1 MNLAGNQ
8 AKQLFK
14 SLRTGASP
22 STVGLWAAATAVDQL
37 RKRSSRPDKE
47 LIVSKKLKPGES
59 YVIRMPGAEEGSLAE
74 SLAPGTRIAEIE
86 TTDEG
91 SIASQL
97 FTAATELI
105 GAAAEPDEAVSLSR
119 RQRRQA
125 SRAVVED
132 DAPAA
137 EDPPKLSRRQRRK
150 ASRVVVEDDA
160 PAAEDA
166 PTLSRRQ
173 QRKASRAAI
182 EEEAAPK
189 LSRRQR
195 RKASAVEAEED
206 TSSAPSNGLA
216 STLVDVAA
224 SFMGSDEEA
233 TVEVPIAKTGRRQR
247 RRSDRL
253 ASLEEVE
260 FDRDALPR
268 RRRRKLNRAE
278 RRARKRPSRRR
289 TRRAKKRQ
297 KSAAKTY
304 AKIERQSQPSRR
316 RRRKLKGAERELDY
330 RRTKVEKR
338 STRRRRRKLKKAE
351 KAYEKLT

>member
-22 STVGLWAAATAVDQL
+22 TTVGLWAAATAVDQM
-37 RKRSSRPDKE
+37 RKRTGRPDKE

-74 SLAPGTRIAEIE
+74 SLAPGTQIAEIE

-105 GAAAEPDEAVSLSR
+105 GAAGAEPEEAPSLSR
-119 RQRRQA
+119 RQRRKA
-125 SRAVVED
+125 SRAVAED

-150 ASRVVVEDDA
+150 ASRVEVE
-160 PAAEDA
+160 EH
-166 PTLSRRQ
+166 
-173 QRKASRAAI
+173 ASS
-182 EEEAAPK
+182 
-189 LSRRQR
+189 L
-195 RKASAVEAEED
+195 
-206 TSSAPSNGLA
+206 PSNGLA

-224 SFMGSDEEA
+224 SFMGSDEEV
-233 TVEVPIAKTGRRQR
+233 TVEAPIAKTSRRHR

-253 ASLEEVE
+253 ARLEEVE

-278 RRARKRPSRRR
+278 RRAKKRPSRRR
-289 TRRAKKRQ
+289 VRRARKRQ
-297 KSAAKTY
+297 KGAAKTY

-351 KAYEKLT
+351 KAFEKLT

>member
-37 RKRSSRPDKE
+37 RKRGGRPEKE

-86 TTDEG
+86 TTDGG

-105 GAAAEPDEAVSLSR
+105 GAAAAEPDEAVSLSR
-119 RQRRQA
+119 RQRRRA
-125 SRAVVED
+125 ARAVVED
-132 DAPAA
+132 DAPAT
-137 EDPPKLSRRQRRK
+137 EDAPKLSRRQRRK
-150 ASRVVVEDDA
+150 
-160 PAAEDA
+160 
-166 PTLSRRQ
+166 T
-173 QRKASRAAI
+173 SRAVI
-182 EEEAAPK
+182 EEEAAPT

-195 RKASAVEAEED
+195 RKASAVETEEEAPG
-206 TSSAPSNGLA
+206 SASTGLA

-224 SFMGSDEEA
+224 SFMGSDETEA
-233 TVEVPIAKTGRRQR
+233 AEVTVAKASRRQR

-253 ASLEEVE
+253 ASLEDVE
-260 FDRDALPR
+260 FDRDSLPR

-278 RRARKRPSRRR
+278 RRAKKRPSRKRV
-289 TRRAKKRQ
+289 RRAKKRQ
-297 KSAAKTY
+297 QGAAKTY
-304 AKIERQSQPSRR
+304 AKIERKSQPSRR
-316 RRRKLKGAERELDY
+316 KRRRLKGAERELDY

-351 KAYEKLT
+351 RAFEKLA